1 MIANY
6 FNRAIENKYP
16 NFDKEERRN
25 IFVSY
30 LLNIA
35 TAIYTFF
42 WAIIFYDFDR
52 FFLAGVCVSVSV
64 SFLLLFLVVF
74 KFSISFK
81 LYRFILATI
90 IMAGL
95 SVITITLGRFSSS
108 LYVFYLVPM
117 GMIMVFSRKE
127 KRIFFIYLF
136 FFGVVFL
143 GVLYYT
149 FTQDPL
155 ANLSSQD
162 LQETNFND
170 AWTTMILSFILA
182 YLYWNQNSIL
192 QKLLVQEQEKSDRL
206 LLSIFPQE
214 IAKRLKGKQESVV
227 ESYENVTVLFADI
240 VGFTSYS
247 ERMTPKELVAMLDE
261 LFSALD
267 KLAEKHEIEKIKTIG
282 DSYMAVSGL
291 PIETPQHCQN
301 MANFALEANK
311 VISKEFNPKYKLQ
324 LRFGIH
330 SGRVIA
336 GVIGKNKFSYDMW
349 GLTVNTAS
357 RYESQ
362 GAPAKIHI
370 SEATMLLLNENYEI
384 EYNGVVSIKGL
395 GERNSYF
402 LVGKKES

>member
-1 MIANY
+1 MIATY
-6 FNRAIENKYP
+6 FNNAIEKKFP
-16 NFDKEERRN
+16 DFDKEERRN

-35 TAIYTFF
+35 TAVYTFF
-42 WAIIFYDFDR
+42 WSIIFYNFDR
-52 FFLAGVCVSVSV
+52 FFLAGISASVSV
-64 SFLLLFLVVF
+64 SFLFLFFIVF

-81 LYRFILATI
+81 LYRFILAVI
-90 IMAGL
+90 IVGAL

-127 KRIFFIYLF
+127 RRVFFVYLF
-136 FFGVVFL
+136 FFGLVFL
-143 GVLYYT
+143 AVLYVT
-149 FTQDPL
+149 FTQAPIAD
-155 ANLSSQD
+155 LSTEA
-162 LQETNFND
+162 LEETNFND

-192 QKLLVQEQEKSDRL
+192 QSLLIQEQEKSDRL

-247 ERMTPKELVAMLDE
+247 ERMAPKELVTMLDE
-261 LFSALD
+261 LFSTLD
-267 KLAEKHEIEKIKTIG
+267 NLAEKHEIEKIKTIG

-291 PIETPQHCQN
+291 PIETPLHCQN

-311 VISKEFNPKYKLQ
+311 VITKNFNPKYKLQ

-330 SGRVIA
+330 TGRVIA

-362 GAPAKIHI
+362 GEPRKIHI
-370 SEATMLLLNENYEI
+370 SEATMHLLSEDYEI
-384 EYNGVVSIKGL
+384 EYNGTISIKGL
-395 GERNSYF
+395 GTKNSYF
-402 LVGKKES
+402 LTGRKES